1 MSIRAACIYGSLIYH
16 GVAGFSPSSCS
27 SGSALLP
34 RTTSSASASAAPFRL
49 QSMLPDDQDQ
59 FNNMPNN
66 MNMPPPIPRPDPSI
80 LIAARDGSTQQNAV
94 FAITAAIAL
103 GTCIIVSLLNGVETI
118 LPNGWFAAWR
128 DYTWPAG
135 LGLIFMAAGISHFTV
150 ADAFCRIVPPRGTWG
165 GLWQIPAPLAEE
177 LGLTYAEY
185 HTYWTGIAELLGG
198 LLLVG
203 SGFGIFDVDTRIPA
217 GLLGL
222 LVFAITPA
230 NIYMY
235 THDAEMGN
243 GIPPIPYPNGHYG
256 RAVAQMVLLAFFW
269 KLTFH
274 Y

>member
-1 MSIRAACIYGSLIYH
+1 MFMSIRAACIYASLICH
-16 GVAGFSPSSCS
+16 GAAGFSPSSR
-27 SGSALLP
+27 GSVVFP
-34 RTTSSASASAAPFRL
+34 RTTSASSVRL
-49 QSMLPDDQDQ
+49 HSMLPDD
-59 FNNMPNN
+59 NNTPNN
-66 MNMPPPIPRPDPSI
+66 LVDMPPPIARPDPSI
-80 LIAARDGSTQQNAV
+80 LISAKDGSTQQNAV
-94 FAITAAIAL
+94 FAITAAITL
-103 GTCIIVSLLNGVETI
+103 GTCVIVSLLNGVETI
-118 LPNGWFAAWR
+118 LPAGWFAAWR

-135 LGLIFMAAGISHFTV
+135 LGLIFMAAGVSHFTV
-150 ADAFCRIVPPRGTWG
+150 SDAFCSIVPPRGTWG
-165 GLWQIPAPLAEE
+165 GLWQVPAPLAEE

-185 HTYWTGIAELLGG
+185 HTYWTGIAEAGGG

-203 SGFGIFDVDTRIPA
+203 SGLGIFDVDVRIPA

-235 THDAEMGN
+235 THDAEMGS
-243 GIPPIPYPNGHYG
+243 GVPPIPYPNGHYG

>member
-1 MSIRAACIYGSLIYH
+1 MFMSIRAACIYASLICH
-16 GVAGFSPSSCS
+16 GAAGFSPSSR
-27 SGSALLP
+27 GSVVFP
-34 RTTSSASASAAPFRL
+34 RTTSASSVRL
-49 QSMLPDDQDQ
+49 HSMLPDD
-59 FNNMPNN
+59 NYTPNN
-66 MNMPPPIPRPDPSI
+66 LVDMPPPIARPDPSI
-80 LIAARDGSTQQNAV
+80 LISAKDGSTQQNAV
-94 FAITAAIAL
+94 FAITAAITL
-103 GTCIIVSLLNGVETI
+103 GTCVIVSLLNGVETI
-118 LPNGWFAAWR
+118 LPAGWFAAWR

-135 LGLIFMAAGISHFTV
+135 LGLIFMAAGVSHFTV
-150 ADAFCRIVPPRGTWG
+150 SDAFCSIVPPRGTWG
-165 GLWQIPAPLAEE
+165 GLWQVPAPLAEE

-185 HTYWTGIAELLGG
+185 HTYWTGIAEAGGG

-203 SGFGIFDVDTRIPA
+203 SGLGIFDVDVRIPA

-235 THDAEMGN
+235 THDAEMGS
-243 GIPPIPYPNGHYG
+243 GVPPIPYPNGHYG